1 MLDPSI
7 LDPNV
12 FQAAKAAGLE
22 NVEDMNHNGKLDI
35 QDVAL
40 MKVAGSNAV
49 TTPVD
54 EPVK

>member
-22 NVEDMNHNGKLDI
+22 NMEDLNHNGKLDI

-40 MKVAGSNAV
+40 MKVAGSNTI
-49 TTPVD
+49 TTPVE

>member
-12 FQAAKAAGLE
+12 FQAAQKAGLDH
-22 NVEDMNHNGKLDI
+22 VEDCNHNGKLDI

-40 MKVAGSNAV
+40 MQLNVPIVQPEVQAV
-49 TTPVD
+49 V
-54 EPVK
+54 